1 MILIRMHTIILI
13 VIACGFFIPSRTYAS
28 LQISTHT
35 QVISSDDIGP
45 VKRIKPIKQKLR
57 QLKAKLQRHVRNDK
71 ASLAALTVTLGIF
84 GGHRLYLGTEPH
96 VPVLYTVTLGGGL
109 GIVPLVDLICILSTK
124 DLDKYT
130 NDPRFIM
137 W

>member
-1 MILIRMHTIILI
+1 MKLIRMHTIILI
-13 VIACGFFIPSRTYAS
+13 VIACGFFIPSLTCAS
-28 LQISTHT
+28 PHISTHT
-35 QVISSDDIGP
+35 QVISFDDNGP

-57 QLKAKLQRHVRNDK
+57 QLKARLQRHVRNDK

-124 DLDKYT
+124 DLDKYA